1 MDQKERIALFIDLD
15 NFVGFCLDDGLPMD
29 IKGEIK
35 KLEEHGR
42 ISIRR
47 SFGDIVK
54 LPMAPDK
61 KQELRQMLQA
71 NLVQHED
78 IPHYN
83 NYKNTADIRLAIEA
97 LSTAYT
103 HPDINYFAVIAND
116 RDFMPLF
123 AKLKEIGKTVIGV
136 GSTTDSVGELYKSA
150 CDIFYYHD
158 ELGESRGVKKR
169 RKLETEKDL
178 IDLLLETVEYLQGE
192 DRKPLGA
199 TIVPE
204 MKARADLDFKN
215 YSYGSFR
222 GFCEVLEARGI
233 ISTEPQGGDVI
244 VTIQGEQERSD
255 GENPAEQ
262 RLSGLMSEYMTFVKS
277 VFKLK
282 ADLPDHNLRLQIYQK
297 ADEILAEHPQGV
309 PLKELSKDV
318 TSALNLENGEQTA
331 VYKIIYTLYRSESF
345 LAERTEDS
353 YNPQILHS
361 IVSHDDME
369 KHLIKRLII
378 LFRRHNADQEF
389 NPHKWSE
396 LFVGNTSFAR
406 LIKFVYNYE

>member
-1 MDQKERIALFIDLD
+1 MEQKERIALFIDLD
-15 NFVGFCLDDGLPMD
+15 NLVGFCLDDGLPID

-42 ISIRR
+42 LSIRR

-54 LPMAPDK
+54 LPMAFDK

-83 NYKNTADIRLAIEA
+83 NYKNTADIRLAIDA

-123 AKLKEIGKTVIGV
+123 AKLKEIGKTVIGI
-136 GSTTDSVGELYKSA
+136 GSTSDSVGELYKSA

-158 ELGESRGVKKR
+158 ELGQQKPKIEKR
-169 RKLETEKDL
+169 SVSSEQDV
-178 IDLLLETVEYLQGE
+178 INLLLETVEYLE
-192 DRKPLGA
+192 SEEKKPLGA

-222 GFCEVLEARGI
+222 GFCEMLEGRGI
-233 ISTEPQGGDVI
+233 ISTVPQGGDVI
-244 VTIQGEQERSD
+244 VSIVDQSGASD
-255 GENPAEQ
+255 TGAVAL
-262 RLSGLMSEYMTFVKS
+262 RASGLINDYMEFVKS
-277 VFKLK
+277 VFKLR
-282 ADLPDHNLRLQIYQK
+282 ADLPDHEQRLEIYQK
-297 ADEILAEHPQGV
+297 ADELLAENPEGV
-309 PLKELSKDV
+309 SLKELSKDV
-318 TSALNLENGEQTA
+318 TAALGLENGEQTA
-331 VYKIIYTLYRSESF
+331 VYKIIYTLYRSACF

-361 IVSHDDME
+361 IVSHEDME
-369 KHLIKRLII
+369 KNLIKRLII
-378 LFRRHNADQEF
+378 LFRKHNPEREF
-389 NPHKWSE
+389 NAHKWSE
-396 LFVGNTSFAR
+396 MFVGNTSFSR

>member
-1 MDQKERIALFIDLD
+1 MEQKERIALFIDLD
-15 NFVGFCLDDGLPMD
+15 NLVGFCLDDGLPID

-42 ISIRR
+42 LSIRR

-54 LPMAPDK
+54 LPMAFDK

-83 NYKNTADIRLAIEA
+83 NYKNTADIRLAIDA

-123 AKLKEIGKTVIGV
+123 AKLKEIGKTVIGI
-136 GSTTDSVGELYKSA
+136 GSTSDSVGELYKSA

-158 ELGESRGVKKR
+158 ELGQQKPKIEKR
-169 RKLETEKDL
+169 SLSSEQDV
-178 IDLLLETVEYLQGE
+178 INLLLETVEYLE
-192 DRKPLGA
+192 SEEKKPLGA

-222 GFCEVLEARGI
+222 GFCEMLEGRGI
-233 ISTEPQGGDVI
+233 ISTVPQGGDVI
-244 VTIQGEQERSD
+244 VSVVDQSGVSDQGAVALR
-255 GENPAEQ
+255 A
-262 RLSGLMSEYMTFVKS
+262 SGLINDYMEFVKS
-277 VFKLK
+277 VFKLR
-282 ADLPDHNLRLQIYQK
+282 ADLPDHEQRLEIYQK
-297 ADEILAEHPQGV
+297 ADELLAENPDGV
-309 PLKELSKDV
+309 TLKELSKDV
-318 TSALNLENGEQTA
+318 TAALGLENGEQTA
-331 VYKIIYTLYRSESF
+331 VYKIIYTLYRSECF

-361 IVSHDDME
+361 IVSHEDME
-369 KHLIKRLII
+369 KNLIKRLII
-378 LFRRHNADQEF
+378 LFRKHNPEREF
-389 NPHKWSE
+389 NAHKWSE
-396 LFVGNTSFAR
+396 MFVGNTSFSR

>member
-1 MDQKERIALFIDLD
+1 MEQKERIALFIDLD
-15 NFVGFCLDDGLPMD
+15 NLVGFCLDDGLPID

-42 ISIRR
+42 LSIRR

-54 LPMAPDK
+54 LPMAFDK

-83 NYKNTADIRLAIEA
+83 NYKNTADIRLAIDA

-123 AKLKEIGKTVIGV
+123 AKLKEIGKTVIGI
-136 GSTTDSVGELYKSA
+136 GSTSDSVGELYKSA

-158 ELGESRGVKKR
+158 ELGQQKPKIEKR
-169 RKLETEKDL
+169 SVSSEQDV
-178 IDLLLETVEYLQGE
+178 INLLLETVEYLE
-192 DRKPLGA
+192 SEEKKPLGA

-222 GFCEVLEARGI
+222 GFCEMLEGRGI
-233 ISTEPQGGDVI
+233 ISTVPQGGDVI
-244 VTIQGEQERSD
+244 VSVVDQSGVSDQGAVALR
-255 GENPAEQ
+255 A
-262 RLSGLMSEYMTFVKS
+262 SGLINDYMEFVKS
-277 VFKLK
+277 VFKLR
-282 ADLPDHNLRLQIYQK
+282 ADLPDHEQRLEIYQK
-297 ADEILAEHPQGV
+297 ADELLAENPEGV
-309 PLKELSKDV
+309 SLKELSKDV
-318 TSALNLENGEQTA
+318 TAALGLENGEQTA
-331 VYKIIYTLYRSESF
+331 VYKIIYTLYRSECF

-361 IVSHDDME
+361 IVSHEDME
-369 KHLIKRLII
+369 KNLIKRLII
-378 LFRRHNADQEF
+378 LFRKHNPEREF
-389 NPHKWSE
+389 NAHKWSE
-396 LFVGNTSFAR
+396 MFVGNTSFSR

>member
-1 MDQKERIALFIDLD
+1 MEQKERIALFIDLD
-15 NFVGFCLDDGLPMD
+15 NLVGFCLDDGLPID

-54 LPMAPDK
+54 LPMAFDK

-83 NYKNTADIRLAIEA
+83 NYKNTADIRLAIDA

-123 AKLKEIGKTVIGV
+123 AKLKEIGKTVIGI
-136 GSTTDSVGELYKSA
+136 GSTSDSVGELYKSA

-158 ELGESRGVKKR
+158 ELGQQKPKIEKR
-169 RKLETEKDL
+169 SVSSEQDV
-178 IDLLLETVEYLQGE
+178 INLLLETVEYLE
-192 DRKPLGA
+192 SEEKKPLGA

-222 GFCEVLEARGI
+222 GFCEMLEGRGI
-233 ISTEPQGGDVI
+233 ISTVPQGGDVI
-244 VTIQGEQERSD
+244 VSIVDQSGASD
-255 GENPAEQ
+255 TGAVAL
-262 RLSGLMSEYMTFVKS
+262 RASGLLNDYMEFVKS
-277 VFKLK
+277 VFKLR
-282 ADLPDHNLRLQIYQK
+282 ADLPDHEQRLEIYQK
-297 ADEILAEHPQGV
+297 ADELLAENPDGV
-309 PLKELSKDV
+309 SLKELSKDV
-318 TSALNLENGEQTA
+318 TAALGLENGEQTA
-331 VYKIIYTLYRSESF
+331 VYKIIYTLYRSECF

-361 IVSHDDME
+361 IVSHEDME
-369 KHLIKRLII
+369 KNLIKRLII
-378 LFRRHNADQEF
+378 LFRKHNPEREF
-389 NPHKWSE
+389 NAHKWSE
-396 LFVGNTSFAR
+396 MFVGNTSFSR

>member
-1 MDQKERIALFIDLD
+1 MEQKERIALFIDLD
-15 NFVGFCLDDGLPMD
+15 NLVGFCLDDGLPID

-42 ISIRR
+42 LSIRR

-54 LPMAPDK
+54 LPMAFDK

-83 NYKNTADIRLAIEA
+83 NYKNTADIRLAIDA

-123 AKLKEIGKTVIGV
+123 AKLKEIGKTVIGI
-136 GSTTDSVGELYKSA
+136 GSTSDSVGELYKSA

-158 ELGESRGVKKR
+158 ELGQQKPKIEKR
-169 RKLETEKDL
+169 SLSSEQDV
-178 IDLLLETVEYLQGE
+178 INLLLETVEYLE
-192 DRKPLGA
+192 SEEKKPLGA

-222 GFCEVLEARGI
+222 GFCEMLEGRGI
-233 ISTEPQGGDVI
+233 ISTVPQGGDVI
-244 VTIQGEQERSD
+244 VSVVDQSGVSDQGAVVLR
-255 GENPAEQ
+255 A
-262 RLSGLMSEYMTFVKS
+262 SGLINDYMEFVKS
-277 VFKLK
+277 VFKLR
-282 ADLPDHNLRLQIYQK
+282 ADLPDHEQRLEIYQK
-297 ADEILAEHPQGV
+297 ADELLAENPDGV
-309 PLKELSKDV
+309 TLKELSKDV
-318 TSALNLENGEQTA
+318 TAALGLENGEQTA
-331 VYKIIYTLYRSESF
+331 VYKIIYTLYRSECF

-361 IVSHDDME
+361 IVSHEDME
-369 KHLIKRLII
+369 KNLIKRLII
-378 LFRRHNADQEF
+378 LFRKHNPEREF
-389 NPHKWSE
+389 NAHKWSE
-396 LFVGNTSFAR
+396 MFVGNTSFSR

>member
-1 MDQKERIALFIDLD
+1 MEPKERIALFIDLD

-42 ISIRR
+42 VSIRR

-97 LSTAYT
+97 LSIAYT
-103 HPDINYFAVIAND
+103 YPDINYFAVIAND

-136 GSTTDSVGELYKSA
+136 GSTSDSVGELYKSA

-158 ELGESRGVKKR
+158 ELGARKPQLKKR
-169 RKLETEKDL
+169 ELNSEQDV
-178 IDLLLETVEYLQGE
+178 IDLLLETVAFLESE
-192 DRKPLGA
+192 ERKPLGA
-199 TIVPE
+199 TLVPE
-204 MKARADLDFKN
+204 MKARADLDFRN
-215 YSYGSFR
+215 YPYGSFR
-222 GFCEVLEARGI
+222 GFCEMLEGRNI
-233 ISTEPQGGDVI
+233 ISTTPQGGDVI
-244 VTIQGEQERSD
+244 VSIKEASKDDENRSAD
-255 GENPAEQ
+255 TQPT
-262 RLSGLMSEYMTFVKS
+262 GLTRDYMAFVKS
-277 VFKLK
+277 VFKLRG
-282 ADLPDHNLRLQIYQK
+282 DLPDHETRLKFYHK
-297 ADEILAEHPQGV
+297 ADEILAENPDGV
-309 PLKELSKDV
+309 LLKDLSRQI
-318 TSALNLENGEQTA
+318 TEALGLENGDQAA
-331 VYKIIYTLYRSESF
+331 VYKIIYTLYRSQSF

-353 YNPQILHS
+353 YNPVILHS
-361 IVSHDDME
+361 IVSHEDME
-369 KHLIKRLII
+369 KNLIKRLII
-378 LFRRHNADQEF
+378 LFRQHNTDQEF
-389 NPHKWSE
+389 NAHKWSE
-396 LFVGNTSFAR
+396 LFVGNTSFSR

>member
-1 MDQKERIALFIDLD
+1 MEQKERIALFIDLD
-15 NFVGFCLDDGLPMD
+15 NLVGFCLDDGLPID

-54 LPMAPDK
+54 LPMAFDK

-83 NYKNTADIRLAIEA
+83 NYKNTADIRLAIDA

-123 AKLKEIGKTVIGV
+123 AKLKEIGKTVIGI
-136 GSTTDSVGELYKSA
+136 GSTSDSVGELYKSA

-158 ELGESRGVKKR
+158 ELGQQKPKIEKR
-169 RKLETEKDL
+169 SVSSEQDV
-178 IDLLLETVEYLQGE
+178 INLLLETVEYLE
-192 DRKPLGA
+192 SEEKKPLGA

-222 GFCEVLEARGI
+222 GFCEMLEGRGI
-233 ISTEPQGGDVI
+233 ISTVPQGGDVI
-244 VTIQGEQERSD
+244 VSIVDQSGALDTGAVALR
-255 GENPAEQ
+255 A
-262 RLSGLMSEYMTFVKS
+262 SGLLNDYMEFVKS
-277 VFKLK
+277 VFKLR
-282 ADLPDHNLRLQIYQK
+282 ADLPDHEQRLEIYQK
-297 ADEILAEHPQGV
+297 ADELLAENPDGV
-309 PLKELSKDV
+309 SLKELSKDV
-318 TSALNLENGEQTA
+318 TAALGLENGEQTA
-331 VYKIIYTLYRSESF
+331 VYKIIYTLYRSECF

-361 IVSHDDME
+361 IVSHEDME
-369 KHLIKRLII
+369 KNLIKRLII
-378 LFRRHNADQEF
+378 LFRKHNPEREF
-389 NPHKWSE
+389 NAHKWSE
-396 LFVGNTSFAR
+396 MFVGNTSFSR

>member
-1 MDQKERIALFIDLD
+1 MEQNERIALFIDLD
-15 NFVGFCLDDGLPMD
+15 NFVGFCLDDGLAMD

-42 ISIRR
+42 VSIRR

-54 LPMAPDK
+54 LPMAADK

-97 LSTAYT
+97 LSIAYT
-103 HPDINYFAVIAND
+103 YPDINCFAVIAND

-123 AKLKEIGKTVIGV
+123 AKLKEIGKTVIGI
-136 GSTTDSVGELYKSA
+136 GSTSDSVGELYRSA

-158 ELGESRGVKKR
+158 ELGSHKPRIKKR
-169 RKLETEKDL
+169 TLNNEQDV
-178 IDLLLETVEYLQGE
+178 IDLLLETVEYLESE

-199 TIVPE
+199 TLVPE

-215 YSYGSFR
+215 YPYGSFR
-222 GFCEVLEARGI
+222 GFCEMLEGKGI

-244 VTIQGEQERSD
+244 VSIVPGAAADRAELQ
-255 GENPAEQ
+255 EQ
-262 RLSGLMSEYMTFVKS
+262 RPTGLLQEYMDFVKS

-282 ADLPDHNLRLQIYQK
+282 ADLPSHDQRLQVYHK
-297 ADEILAEHPQGV
+297 ADEILAENPDGM
-309 PLKELSKDV
+309 PLKDLSQQITDELGLS
-318 TSALNLENGEQTA
+318 NGEQTA
-331 VYKIIYTLYRSESF
+331 VYKIIYTLYRSQSY

-361 IVSHDDME
+361 IVSHEDME
-369 KHLIKRLII
+369 KNLVKRLII
-378 LFRRHNADQEF
+378 LFRKHQPESEF
-389 NPHKWSE
+389 NAHKWSE
-396 LFVGNTSFAR
+396 VFVGNTSFSR